1 MVFYFYEKP
10 KNDIK
15 KIQTNKSK
23 WQLWKILET
32 GKLPFESLNMS
43 IKVRVLNVADMVIY
57 SPVSNYLENRE
68 GVEIL
73 GKGNGEKDKNL

>member
-23 WQLWKILET
+23 WQFWKILET
-32 GKLPFESLNMS
+32 DNLLFESLNMS
-43 IKVRVLNVADMVIY
+43 IKIRVLNVADMVIY
-57 SPVSNYLENRE
+57 SPMSNYLENTD
-68 GVEIL
+68 GI
-73 GKGNGEKDKNL
+73 